1 MKIEKTT
8 NICAKTTNGVE
19 IKVGDSLLF
28 TAEGKSVVGKF
39 NGFGKRGSLE
49 FENILDGSLFALM
62 PKSIE
67 KIYPAKIVV
76 DDDFPMNK
84 PEESEVEE

>member
-1 MKIEKTT
+1 
-8 NICAKTTNGVE
+8 
-19 IKVGDSLLF
+19 
-28 TAEGKSVVGKF
+28 
-39 NGFGKRGSLE
+39 
-49 FENILDGSLFALM
+49 M